1 MVVASLARNVTF
13 RDEDSSRRIRANQRD
28 RVYTRT
34 ASAPRSTSCRT
45 QVGPLRAVVRSMTVM
60 PAKGPRFSGWFVV
73 DVSFVMNRQPR
84 TIEVET
90 KNVASRLNPKG
101 TTL

>member
-1 MVVASLARNVTF
+1 
-13 RDEDSSRRIRANQRD
+13 
-28 RVYTRT
+28 
-34 ASAPRSTSCRT
+34 
-45 QVGPLRAVVRSMTVM
+45 M